1 MNAISYSVP
10 ANICRALPP
19 SLNKYPGI
27 ATNNYN
33 SNNNNIKE
41 KIVGIFKNKNKIV
54 FTGLYIN
61 PGEVVRIRHKN
72 LF

>member
-1 MNAISYSVP
+1 MNAISYAVP
-10 ANICRALPP
+10 PHVCRALPP

-27 ATNNYN
+27 ATNKL
-33 SNNNNIKE
+33 IE
-41 KIVGIFKNKNKIV
+41 KVVEVYVNKNKIV

-72 LF
+72 LLSELKGV